1 MNDLFLLK
9 SSDKVNYGDINDL
22 IVNNH
27 DFLLISGNQK
37 IMQDLVKMLR
47 TVQGSHILY
56 PPYGS
61 NLAEVIGTKNTP
73 RINSSVKQEIIYAV
87 EWVQQMNINETVN
100 IDSIASLMITPT
112 SNSYNISLTIKLT
125 DGNILPLVYTR

>member
-1 MNDLFLLK
+1 
-9 SSDKVNYGDINDL
+9 
-22 IVNNH
+22 
-27 DFLLISGNQK
+27 
-37 IMQDLVKMLR
+37 MLR